1 MGVAYRAVWL
11 LRCLVFVT
19 AASLAFV
26 TFDGSLFGWHPFS
39 MSLGYIYYMG
49 EGLILAWSFRQQDG
63 MQRVQGI
70 ERHAMVQAVAFL
82 LAGLGFATIAY
93 NKVCNSTL
101 PLAVVQHWH
110 LYSTNS
116 RDRPLLQ
123 VLHGKSHFKTL
134 HGKVGQ
140 ASTSCSSCTPQ
151 QMLHK
156 QRQQCRLWQQSQ
168 DAWLCY
174 C

>member
-49 EGLILAWSFRQQDG
+49 EGLILAWSFRQQEG

-93 NKVCNSTL
+93 NKVCSIKPPRQSCSAGAAMTVTSGHDRCCRCCM
-101 PLAVVQHWH
+101 ASH
-110 LYSTNS
+110 TS
-116 RDRPLLQ
+116 RPSMERWGLRPLPAAAVHHSSL
-123 VLHGKSHFKTL
+123 LSDHTDC
-134 HGKVGQ
+134 
-140 ASTSCSSCTPQ
+140 STSRS
-151 QMLHK
+151 
-156 QRQQCRLWQQSQ
+156 
-168 DAWLCY
+168 
-174 C
+174 